1 MGAEILVIVVVVTI
15 ITCLCFIFFECEC
28 CEGEIPPM
36 SENEEVEL

>member
-1 MGAEILVIVVVVTI
+1 MGAEIFVIVVVVTI
-15 ITCLCFIFFECEC
+15 IICLCFIFVECEC